1 MCCLAHV
8 LPRRI
13 FSQHSLEFLKT
24 SCSSAP
30 LAVHSSGIYT
40 VVTEL
45 VNARVDQTKRGVK
58 MVSALSEEEKAR
70 DKLVCQATEKSV
82 AQIFLVLPNEPV
94 IAFK

>member
-1 MCCLAHV
+1 MVCNGQLAYRTNKVYYYV
-8 LPRRI
+8 LLGASLTRGI

-30 LAVHSSGIYT
+30 LAVHSSGIFT

-45 VNARVDQTKRGVK
+45 VNARMDQTKRGVK

-70 DKLVCQATEKSV
+70 D
-82 AQIFLVLPNEPV
+82 
-94 IAFK
+94 